1 MYSTKFDVID
11 QCNFQYPDART
22 ELFHNFREF
31 GNAVLFCLLMEQ
43 ALSQEEVMDL
53 LHAAPCQNIFPR
65 PFCKENEK
73 PELKQKRLEQ
83 KFAALQVVSNI
94 EKLGN
99 TKQAQLAREGKIEMF
114 ILVCI
119 QSPKPDYNH

>member
-1 MYSTKFDVID
+1 
-11 QCNFQYPDART
+11 
-22 ELFHNFREF
+22 
-31 GNAVLFCLLMEQ
+31 MEQ

-53 LHAAPCQNIFPR
+53 LHAAPFQNIFPR

-99 TKQAQLAREGKIEMF
+99 TKQAQLAREGEIEM
-114 ILVCI
+114 
-119 QSPKPDYNH
+119 PDYNHWSNLTSFLMMKMSVSPLHKKHLAGQQDAFKMSP

>member
-1 MYSTKFDVID
+1 MYSNNFDVID

-53 LHAAPCQNIFPR
+53 LHAAPFQNIFPR

-99 TKQAQLAREGKIEMF
+99 TKQAQLAREGKIEMCSF
-114 ILVCI
+114 R
-119 QSPKPDYNH
+119 S

>member
-1 MYSTKFDVID
+1 
-11 QCNFQYPDART
+11 
-22 ELFHNFREF
+22 
-31 GNAVLFCLLMEQ
+31 MEQ

-53 LHAAPCQNIFPR
+53 LHAAPFQNIFPR

-99 TKQAQLAREGKIEMF
+99 TKQAQLAREGKIEMCSF
-114 ILVCI
+114 R
-119 QSPKPDYNH
+119 S

>member
-1 MYSTKFDVID
+1 
-11 QCNFQYPDART
+11 
-22 ELFHNFREF
+22 
-31 GNAVLFCLLMEQ
+31 MEQ

-53 LHAAPCQNIFPR
+53 LHAAPFQNIFPR

-119 QSPKPDYNH
+119 QSSKPDYNHWANGNSLSKMTAGGAAVETIFFAFLRRSASNFPW